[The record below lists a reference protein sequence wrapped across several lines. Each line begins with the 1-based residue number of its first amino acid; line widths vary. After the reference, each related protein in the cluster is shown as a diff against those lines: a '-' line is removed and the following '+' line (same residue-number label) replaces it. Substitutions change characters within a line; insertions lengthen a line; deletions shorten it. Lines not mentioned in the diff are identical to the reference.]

1 MLINI
6 LLTIVGIFLLI
17 SFEGFITS
25 LFSFSVVFVALL
37 FLLDKVRWEIW
48 LILAFIVTLFVDIM
62 LQRALGTTLLVTSV
76 SSTVLY
82 LLFLI
87 IPQKQVVLSYIP
99 YLIST
104 LLFYILLD
112 LFTPFLQDRVWGI
125 LTWQGLLHD
134 LIRSIA
140 GVGIIFVVNTVISNF
155 RSHNTLTL

>member
-17 SFEGFITS
+17 SFEGFLTS
-25 LFSFSVVFVALL
+25 LFSFSAVFVALL

-48 LILAFIVTLFVDIM
+48 LILAFVVTLFVDIL

-87 IPQKQVVLSYIP
+87 IPQKQVILSYIP

-112 LFTPFLQDRVWGI
+112 LFTPFLQDRVWGT

-134 LIRSIA
+134 LTRSVVT
-140 GVGIIFVVNTVISNF
+140 VGIIFVVNTVISNF
-155 RSHNTLTL
+155 RSHDTLTL